1 VECVVEESF
10 PETLAV
16 GSLSELE
23 CFWDYLLH
31 CIYWEFMDW
40 KAQGKS
46 GSFRLV
52 GGFGCP
58 QETIYISRFTVLCFK
73 FFARD
78 PVYDLN

>member
-1 VECVVEESF
+1 MECVVEESF
-10 PETLAV
+10 SETLAV

-23 CFWDYLLH
+23 CFWDNLLH

-52 GGFGCP
+52 GILSWVRRKLF
-58 QETIYISRFTVLCFK
+58 ISRFVLVFQTL
-73 FFARD
+73 RS
-78 PVYDLN
+78 